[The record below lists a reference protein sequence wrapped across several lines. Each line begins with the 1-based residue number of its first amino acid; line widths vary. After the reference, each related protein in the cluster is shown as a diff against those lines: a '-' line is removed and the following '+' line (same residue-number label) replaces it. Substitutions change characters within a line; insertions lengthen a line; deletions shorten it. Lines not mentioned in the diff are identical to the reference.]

1 MSTSITISSAANVQA
16 TAANIAAQ
24 EAARTACLSYVQNY
38 EHNHATVVEMRE
50 YANCIDKL
58 HPNPMGADT
67 IFALKLSVI
76 LLFVCVISGVFIYL
90 KMDDSGIAGGMVG
103 FMAWVVAML
112 VFGGL
117 WFIFMV

>member
-1 MSTSITISSAANVQA
+1 MSTSITISSAANAQA

-24 EAARTACLSYVQNY
+24 EAARIACLSYVQNY

-58 HPNPMGADT
+58 HPNPMGADI

-76 LLFVCVISGVFIYL
+76 LLFVCVISGGFIYL
-90 KMDDSGIAGGMVG
+90 KRNDEWILGAMVG
-103 FMAWVVAML
+103 VMVWFVAML
-112 VFGGL
+112 VLGGC
-117 WFIFMV
+117 WFVLMV